1 VWRSLFK
8 NPARRLQELRLLIQL
23 VEQVVLAVEQ
33 ISQAPGPEKKR
44 MAMQMLADLLPQNGL
59 TPSPLLVD
67 MAIEAAIRL
76 TK

>member
-1 VWRSLFK
+1 MWRSLFK

-33 ISQAPGPEKKR
+33 SSQAPGPEKKR